1 MQSPRTPRAGARP
14 PAEKPSESSQ
24 NTPTSA
30 TARHHTPDP
39 HASEPS
45 TLLLEPKPAPRR
57 SHPPSPR

>member
-57 SHPPSPR
+57 SHPPLPR